1 MSDYARAQV
10 NPRDLQGWTD
20 KATIP
25 FHFAYAWGKYMPRG
39 KGWFPRKV
47 GTLLCRNMRHTILT
61 RYGAILAVEPS
72 SLDVYTTILRDDGS
86 WNPHV
91 LRACHRVLEQGGSFF
106 DIGANVGYISIEIAN
121 LFNDGVEVTAFEPQ
135 PSLARIIAISAALNG
150 FKHLNVH
157 AAMVGQ
163 DVGHGDLFVPAHSI
177 HASAIPRKSNAPHIK
192 CPKFSIDYLDEHN
205 VVPRPSVIKID
216 VEGGEIEVIKGASN
230 TIKKYAPFI
239 VFESD
244 INMARFGYT
253 RSYIVSLIENLSEYT
268 FFAISDEKLLP
279 LSSSEEHGE
288 CADIMAVPVGK
299 RGLVTRAMDT

>member
-1 MSDYARAQV
+1 MSDYARVQL
-10 NPRDLQGWTD
+10 NSGDLQGWTD
-20 KATIP
+20 KATMP
-25 FHFAYAWGKYMPRG
+25 FLFAYAWARYMPRG
-39 KGWFPRKV
+39 KGWVPRKI
-47 GTLLCRNMRHTILT
+47 GTFLCRNARHTILT

-72 SLDVYTTILRDDGS
+72 SLDVYATILRDNRS

-91 LRACHRVLEQGGSFF
+91 LRACHRVLDQGGSFF
-106 DIGANVGYISIEIAN
+106 DIGANVGYLSIEIAN

-150 FKHLNVH
+150 FNHLNVH

-163 DVGHGDLFVPAHSI
+163 DVGHGDIFIPTHSI
-177 HASAIPRKSNAPHIK
+177 HASAIPRESNARHIK
-192 CPKFSIDYLDEHN
+192 CPKFSIDHLAEHG
-205 VVPRPSVIKID
+205 VISPPSVIKID

-244 INMARFGYT
+244 ENMARFGYT
-253 RSYIVSLIENLSEYT
+253 RSDLFRLIEKLSEYS
-268 FFAISDEKLLP
+268 FFAISGEKLLP

-288 CADIMAVPVGK
+288 CADIMAVPAAK
-299 RGLVTRAMDT
+299 RGLVLVT